1 MESSQLMQYINE
13 NNLVLIPILYILG
26 MYIKMTKLSNR
37 LIPWVLL
44 VIAVALTMLSNGV
57 SVNSLLQGILLSAVP
72 TFANQL
78 IKQSVLLSQEKTLIE
93 PKEETTE
100 STKVEEQEESE
111 NIEK

>member
-1 MESSQLMQYINE
+1 MEQSQLMQYINE
-13 NNLVLIPILYILG
+13 NNLILIPILYILG

-72 TFANQL
+72 TYANQL
-78 IKQSVLLSQEKTLIE
+78 VKQTVLLTKEKSILEESTNNKSE
-93 PKEETTE
+93 KEETI
-100 STKVEEQEESE
+100 
-111 NIEK
+111 NNEKDN

>member
-37 LIPWVLL
+37 LIPWILL
-44 VIAVALTMLSNGV
+44 IIAVVLSMLSNGI

-78 IKQSVLLSQEKTLIE
+78 IKQSVLLSQEKTLIGL
-93 PKEETTE
+93 KEEAAK
-100 STKVEEQEESE
+100 STEEQEESE
-111 NIEK
+111 KTEEK